1 MATVRR
7 NFSVNQGLV
16 AENSDIEIKNGNS
29 LKINDDSNNAI
40 TITAPTAVDSAFTLT
55 LPMNDGNA
63 NDVLQTNG
71 SGVLTFASL
80 GDLGGGSVTS
90 VALSAPTGLT
100 VSGSPITSSGTIALA
115 LDTGYVIPLQS
126 TLNGF
131 ATQTGTETLTNKTLP
146 QAVLTNPII
155 SGNTVFSDDS
165 SAHDFDIGSH
175 NGTNGLKLG
184 GTLVSSTAAELNLLD
199 GSSAGTVTN
208 GKAVIYGSAGELAV
222 GASKLAIGGVTVTST
237 AAELNILDGV
247 TADANE
253 LNILDGVTAS
263 TSELNILD
271 GVTSTTAE
279 LNKLDGYTGSVTE
292 LNYLKSLYDTGV
304 TSAEYD
310 FLDGVTS
317 NIQTQL
323 NGKLSSETTT
333 SIQITNTGGDPR
345 NIVYTD
351 EEGNDT
357 TLDLRALVRAQETV
371 TSLALAA
378 NILTYTDEAGT
389 DTDIDLSIYVDD
401 SNLARITSGTVDDA
415 GIATFT
421 RDDNTTFDISF
432 AGLFDGYGLTVV
444 GDDSSG
450 HKFLSGNTMVITGGT
465 NVTTSVDNATG
476 EVTINGPDL
485 TNYLLTS
492 NQFLNATNNASKTA
506 GSLTLADNVDIKFG
520 TGGGDSDISHD
531 GSNFIVDVTTGNVQ
545 FKQANDFEILNAG
558 GSSTAFKVDTDG
570 ETSLRHNFVEKL
582 KTTSAGIT
590 VSGSVTNDASVTET
604 LSNDSVTSYNVD
616 FTGFGAELL
625 IMIEDT
631 TDTTKHQVSKVLA
644 THDGTDVY
652 ITEYGATWS
661 DSELISS
668 ISGSVASNTVTITIN
683 TTASSD
689 ISVHTVSLA

>member
-1 MATVRR
+1 M
-7 NFSVNQGLV
+7 
-16 AENSDIEIKNGNS
+16 
-29 LKINDDSNNAI
+29 
-40 TITAPTAVDSAFTLT
+40 
-55 LPMNDGNA
+55 
-63 NDVLQTNG
+63 
-71 SGVLTFASL
+71 
-80 GDLGGGSVTS
+80 
-90 VALSAPTGLT
+90 
-100 VSGSPITSSGTIALA
+100 
-115 LDTGYVIPLQS
+115 
-126 TLNGF
+126 
-131 ATQTGTETLTNKTLP
+131 
-146 QAVLTNPII
+146 
-155 SGNTVFSDDS
+155 
-165 SAHDFDIGSH
+165 
-175 NGTNGLKLG
+175 
-184 GTLVSSTAAELNLLD
+184 
-199 GSSAGTVTN
+199 
-208 GKAVIYGSAGELAV
+208 
-222 GASKLAIGGVTVTST
+222 
-237 AAELNILDGV
+237 
-247 TADANE
+247 
-253 LNILDGVTAS
+253 
-263 TSELNILD
+263 
-271 GVTSTTAE
+271 
-279 LNKLDGYTGSVTE
+279 
-292 LNYLKSLYDTGV
+292 KSLYDTGV

-357 TLDLRALVRAQETV
+357 TLDLRNLVRAQETV

-401 SNLARITSGTVDDA
+401 SNLARITSGTVNDA